1 MEVNLSIHAL
11 FIFID
16 NFLIRLE
23 HYIIT
28 IITNILAWN
37 IIYLQYHQ
45 NSPWL
50 KYGFHKTKIHLDGS
64 IFRFQF
70 SKDVIIGIIDNTYI
84 YHILS
89 IKIKEICIY
98 NTERTLRLYL
108 SAVTDIDIIT
118 PLSYPL
124 KWYWSRDYADVTI
137 HNTEQDFL
145 MFKYMINIIGYG
157 SFRITSRINSRP
169 ISSLELKLSGWYW
182 CLGLIRDVIRKELYN
197 ILSLSIYIYI

>member
-1 MEVNLSIHAL
+1 MTTDDLVVHVVIHVR

-28 IITNILAWN
+28 IITNLLAWN
-37 IIYLQYHQ
+37 IILLQYHQ

-89 IKIKEICIY
+89 IKIKEIC
-98 NTERTLRLYL
+98 NLFLLFTVKL
-108 SAVTDIDIIT
+108 SR
-118 PLSYPL
+118 YG
-124 KWYWSRDYADVTI
+124 
-137 HNTEQDFL
+137 QDSW
-145 MFKYMINIIGYG
+145 ISSVDG
-157 SFRITSRINSRP
+157 SRP
-169 ISSLELKLSGWYW
+169 IIYDTC
-182 CLGLIRDVIRKELYN
+182 CLPL
-197 ILSLSIYIYI
+197 